1 MLRNL
6 TTTAALLASVLLGG
20 NLMAGPPGHGGGGHS
35 GGGHSGGGHSA
46 GGHSAGGG
54 HYSGGGGHSS
64 GAHYSGG
71 GYHGG
76 YSSPA
81 YYGSG
86 YRGGVNIGLGYGGY
100 GYGNGLG
107 YYGNGFG
114 VSLYTA
120 PRYYAPAPVYYTQPS
135 VVVVPSYTTGAY
147 YPQTVVTS
155 VNSSPIVSSTI
166 PGEITPLPMTLPV
179 PTGPF
184 PYDGGPVNPIPQPT
198 PDKPGV
204 PQPMIKP
211 VDGPDG
217 VQISFP
223 APAKRTLKYPAYGE
237 K

>member
-1 MLRNL
+1 MLRHL
-6 TTTAALLASVLLGG
+6 ASTAALLASVMFAG
-20 NLMAGPPGHGGGGHS
+20 NTMAGPPGHGGGGHG
-35 GGGHSGGGHSA
+35 GGGHA
-46 GGHSAGGG
+46 GGVHLSSG
-54 HYSGGGGHSS
+54 HYSGGHGGGSYGGHSS
-64 GAHYSGG
+64 PGYYGG
-71 GYHGG
+71 G
-76 YSSPA
+76 
-81 YYGSG
+81 G

-100 GYGNGLG
+100 GYGGIGYGSRIG

-135 VVVVPSYTTGAY
+135 VVVVPSYTTGTY
-147 YPQTVVTS
+147 YPQTVVTT
-155 VNSSPIVSSTI
+155 VNSSPIVASSA
-166 PGEITPLPMTLPV
+166 PVEVTPLPMTMPM
-179 PTGPF
+179 PIGPF
-184 PYDGGPVNPIPQPT
+184 PYDGGPVNPIPQPA

-223 APAKRTLKYPAYGE
+223 APTPAKRTLKYPAYGE